1 MAKKEIKDEKIIQS
15 VRQLFELAQTKS
27 KNNVFEKSSD
37 LNISRKD
44 LETIITIVDASIM
57 QAFTLGIS
65 NTVKEIQR

>member
-27 KNNVFEKSSD
+27 KNNVFEKSNE

-57 QAFTLGIS
+57 QAFALGIS
-65 NTVKEIQR
+65 NTVKDIKR